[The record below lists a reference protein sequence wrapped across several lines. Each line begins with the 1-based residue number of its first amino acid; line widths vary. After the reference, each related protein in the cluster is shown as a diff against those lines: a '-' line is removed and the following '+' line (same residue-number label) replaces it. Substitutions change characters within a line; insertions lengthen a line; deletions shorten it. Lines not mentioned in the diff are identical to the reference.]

1 MLSGWRATLRRRYSN
16 PSGVKPN
23 SSRWSPTF
31 HSQTIR
37 PSGGHLVDSLVPD
50 DVWAERRNFS
60 RDRHQNEP
68 VAVLEQ
74 FPVVVLAGG
83 TAGRLGAP
91 LPELLP
97 RPRQLA
103 DGAVAVDAAGRFVQL
118 GQLNADIADASG
130 IESGVA
136 DPGRN
141 TGIRPLFA
149 YHTFEVDQPGDAVGA
164 RIENVTVVRE
174 LGVVVGHAAEL
185 NESHGE

>member
-1 MLSGWRATLRRRYSN
+1 LS
-16 PSGVKPN
+16 
-23 SSRWSPTF
+23 
-31 HSQTIR
+31 
-37 PSGGHLVDSLVPD
+37 
-50 DVWAERRNFS
+50 
-60 RDRHQNEP
+60 
-68 VAVLEQ
+68 
-74 FPVVVLAGG
+74 
-83 TAGRLGAP
+83 
-91 LPELLP
+91 P

-130 IESGVA
+130 IESGVD

-185 NESHGE
+185 NVIFGEYSDHREQPRSRVVFAMINRRCAVACAMSQPAFSARRFPKRIMVASGLPSHRPQKMHNPTAGQRKLIMKDAT

>member
-1 MLSGWRATLRRRYSN
+1 MSRLPFSSSSQSWFWRAAPPGASV
-16 PSGVKPN
+16 P
-23 SSRWSPTF
+23 
-31 HSQTIR
+31 HSQ
-37 PSGGHLVDSLVPD
+37 S
-50 DVWAERRNFS
+50 FS
-60 RDRHQNEP
+60 
-68 VAVLEQ
+68 
-74 FPVVVLAGG
+74 
-83 TAGRLGAP
+83 
-91 LPELLP
+91 P

-130 IESGVA
+130 IESGVD